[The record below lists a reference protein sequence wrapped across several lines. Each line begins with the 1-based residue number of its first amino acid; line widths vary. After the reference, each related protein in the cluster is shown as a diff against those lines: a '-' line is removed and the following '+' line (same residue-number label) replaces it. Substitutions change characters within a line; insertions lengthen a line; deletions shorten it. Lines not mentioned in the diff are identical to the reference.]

1 MKLIRTL
8 KNILSSNYDRQG
20 ACALHSMTDRELADI
35 GICRGDIN
43 RLVRTQGEFNRKK
56 QM

>member
-8 KNILSSNYDRQG
+8 KNLMAPSYDRKG
-20 ACALHSMTDRELADI
+20 ARALHSMTDRELADI

-43 RLVRTQGEFNRKK
+43 RLVRTQGEFNRKH
-56 QM
+56 QQ

>member
-8 KNILSSNYDRQG
+8 KNLMAPSYDRKG
-20 ACALHSMTDRELADI
+20 ARALHSMTDRELADI

-43 RLVRTQGEFNRKK
+43 RLVRTQGEFNRKN

>member
-8 KNILSSNYDRQG
+8 KNLMAPSYDRQG
-20 ACALHSMTDRELADI
+20 ARALHSMTDRELADI

-43 RLVRTQGEFNRKK
+43 RLVRTQGEFNRKN

>member
-8 KNILSSNYDRQG
+8 KNLMAPSYDRQG
-20 ACALHSMTDRELADI
+20 ARALHRMTDRELADI

-43 RLVRTQGEFNRKK
+43 RLVRTQGEFSRKN

>member
-8 KNILSSNYDRQG
+8 KNLMAPSYDRKG
-20 ACALHSMTDRELADI
+20 ARALHSMTDRELADI

-43 RLVRTQGEFNRKK
+43 RLVRTQGEFNRKH
-56 QM
+56 QL

>member
-8 KNILSSNYDRQG
+8 KNLMAPRYDRKG
-20 ACALHSMTDRELADI
+20 ARALHSMTDRELQDI

-43 RLVRTQGEFNRKK
+43 RMCRTQAEFNRKQ